1 MTTQLINAKQAET
14 FAKIQFAAFKKVQDV
29 QKQNGFNVLK
39 LLNGAT
45 QNMKAANG
53 RVDVYA

>member
-14 FAKIQFAAFKKVQDV
+14 FAKIQFAAFKKVKDV
-29 QKQNGFNVLK
+29 QKQNGAAALQ
-39 LLNGAT
+39 LLNAAVQTG
-45 QNMKAANG
+45 KAATG